1 MRVESGVC
9 NNFAPNSKDIHF
21 NDMDDIKEERSRFF
35 NSFVIPVAFVVLI
48 WAVKAVEE
56 MFGLDFSFLGIQPL
70 KKEGIPGIFL
80 FHFIHGNWEHLL
92 ANTLPIIVLGAML
105 YYFYRTIA
113 SKVWLLLMLLTGAF
127 TWCIAGGGCHV
138 GASALIYGMA
148 FFLMVSGFIRRNKSL
163 IVVSFLVIL
172 LYGSLVWGLF
182 PKYAAENNISW
193 EGHFAGFLFGI
204 ILAVYYREEGPS
216 NDNDKNGDEDDSDD
230 DDAADGEKPYWD
242 VPEPP
247 KEELTVP
254 RYPRGWRRG

>member
-1 MRVESGVC
+1 MEFD
-9 NNFAPNSKDIHF
+9 FALKSKDIAFH
-21 NDMDDIKEERSRFF
+21 DMNDIKEERNRLL
-35 NSFVIPVAFVVLI
+35 NSFIIPVAFVVVM

-70 KKEGIPGIFL
+70 KAEGIPGIFL
-80 FHFIHGNWEHLL
+80 FHFIHGSWEHLL

-113 SKVWLLLMLLTGAF
+113 TKVWLVLMFSTGLF

-163 IVVSFLVIL
+163 VVVSFLVTL

-182 PKYAAENNISW
+182 PKYAVENNISW

-204 ILAVYYREEGPS
+204 ILAFFYRKEGPA
-216 NDNDKNGDEDDSDD
+216 NDDDKNDDDSDDDSDD
-230 DDAADGEKPYWD
+230 DDFDEKPYWD

>member
-1 MRVESGVC
+1 MS
-9 NNFAPNSKDIHF
+9 HF
-21 NDMDDIKEERSRFF
+21 YDMNDIKEERNRLL
-35 NSFVIPVAFVVLI
+35 NSFIIPVAFVVVM

-80 FHFIHGNWEHLL
+80 FHFIHGSWEHLL

-113 SKVWLLLMLLTGAF
+113 TKVWLVLMFSTGLF
-127 TWCIAGGGCHV
+127 TWCGAGGGCHV

-163 IVVSFLVIL
+163 IVVSFLVTL

-182 PKYAAENNISW
+182 PKYAVENNISW
-193 EGHFAGFLFGI
+193 EGHLAGFLFGI
-204 ILAVYYREEGPS
+204 ILAFFYRKEGPS
-216 NDNDKNGDEDDSDD
+216 NDNEGDSDEDDSDD
-230 DDAADGEKPYWD
+230 DEAADGEKPYWD

>member
-1 MRVESGVC
+1 MSHFYDM
-9 NNFAPNSKDIHF
+9 NDIR
-21 NDMDDIKEERSRFF
+21 EERNRLL
-35 NSFVIPVAFVVLI
+35 NSFIIPVAFVVVM
-48 WAVKAVEE
+48 WALKAVEE

-70 KKEGIPGIFL
+70 KAEGIPGIFL
-80 FHFIHGNWEHLL
+80 FHFIHGSWEHLL

-113 SKVWLLLMLLTGAF
+113 TKVWLVLMFSTGLF

-163 IVVSFLVIL
+163 VVVSFLVTL

-182 PKYAAENNISW
+182 PKYAVENNISW

-204 ILAVYYREEGPS
+204 ILAFFYRKEGPL
-216 NDNDKNGDEDDSDD
+216 NDNEGDSDDDDSDD
-230 DDAADGEKPYWD
+230 DEAADGEKPYWD

>member
-1 MRVESGVC
+1 MEFD
-9 NNFAPNSKDIHF
+9 FALKSKDIAFH
-21 NDMDDIKEERSRFF
+21 DMNDIKEERNRLL
-35 NSFVIPVAFVVLI
+35 NSFIIPVAFVVVM

-56 MFGLDFSFLGIQPL
+56 MFGFDLSFLGVQPL
-70 KKEGIPGIFL
+70 KAEGIPGIFL
-80 FHFIHGNWEHLL
+80 FHFIHGSWGHLL
-92 ANTLPIIVLGAML
+92 ANTLPVIVLGAML

-113 SKVWLLLMLLTGAF
+113 SKVWLVLMFSTGLF

-163 IVVSFLVIL
+163 VVVSFLVTL

-182 PKYAAENNISW
+182 PKYAVENNISW

-204 ILAVYYREEGPS
+204 ILAFFYRKEGPA
-216 NDNDKNGDEDDSDD
+216 NDDDKNDDDSDD
-230 DDAADGEKPYWD
+230 DDFDEKPYWD